1 MLLLPG
7 SVYGQVIVE
16 APDDS
21 AVRALTT
28 PPRVTVTR
36 IGGCTAQDQP
46 GDLLTDAVHAWL
58 AEWMP
63 GVPEPDR
70 AVTLGRRVG
79 LIGWRPPAPRWSA
92 SRSRLD
98 GRVRRARPT
107 R

>member
-70 AVTLGRRVG
+70 AVTLWVGGSACHRVEATG
-79 LIGWRPPAPRWSA
+79 ATLE
-92 SRSRLD
+92 RL
-98 GRVRRARPT
+98 
-107 R
+107 